1 MNKKQSALR
10 EIEKEAKKI
19 CDSPYS
25 LEQNEVLKSLEDR
38 AWELCRK
45 GDENG
50 QIKVFK
56 DFNNNEKGSL
66 LCLKYMREDYAKT
79 AGNAGQYYT
88 EDMELSEHDTI
99 PIGFHKSYD
108 TEKNYWIIQCLNY
121 ITIFP
126 HYCFSYRDLSHGKL
140 IQEQSDE
147 FPAIYRSSHCYNFGE
162 SSIFTI
168 WDDFML
174 FMGWPDMILKD
185 IQLLVQSAEKHSMI
199 WTGHD
204 MITDLFYLQRSI
216 DRTENENGY
225 YNHLNSI
232 RKAYLEIQ
240 EETNY
245 RSIVAATNNYITSI
259 YISQETNK
267 NIEKS
272 AKRLLVPLCQV
283 PFGLGGYSFTL
294 ENDFGYN
301 DKKAAKLKFMNKEHP
316 IFAIKPGIW
325 GHESG
330 VIYNSNNGIV
340 SGTRDSIIKFLSLLA
355 GHNLLIKSDLRYLDS
370 LE

>member
-10 EIEKEAKKI
+10 KIEKEANKI

-56 DFNNNEKGSL
+56 DFSNNEIDIL
-66 LCLKYMREDYAKT
+66 LRLKYMREDYAKT
-79 AGNAGQYYT
+79 AGNAGQYYIK
-88 EDMELSEHDTI
+88 DMEIFEHDTI
-99 PIGFHKSYD
+99 PIGFHKNYN
-108 TEKNYWIIQCLNY
+108 TIKNYWIIKYLNY
-121 ITIFP
+121 ITVFP

-140 IQEQSDE
+140 IREQTDE
-147 FPAIYRSSHCYNFGE
+147 FPAIYRSMQCYNFGE
-162 SSIFTI
+162 KSIFTI
-168 WDDFML
+168 WDNFML
-174 FMGWPDMILKD
+174 FIGWPDMILKD
-185 IQLLVQSAEKHSMI
+185 IHLLVQSAEKHSDL
-199 WTGHD
+199 WGGHD
-204 MITDLFYLQRSI
+204 MITDLCSLPQST
-216 DRTENENGY
+216 DKTENENDY
-225 YNHLNSI
+225 YNQLNSM

-240 EETNY
+240 WETDY
-245 RSIVAATNNYITSI
+245 RSILSATNDYITSI
-259 YISQETNK
+259 YISQETNN
-267 NIEKS
+267 NIDKS
-272 AKRLLVPLCQV
+272 AKGFLVPLCQV

-301 DKKAAKLKFMNKEHP
+301 DRKVAKLKFMNKEHP
-316 IFAIKPGIW
+316 IFAIKSAIW
-325 GHESG
+325 GHKTG
-330 VIYNSNNGIV
+330 VIYDTKKGIV

-355 GHNLLIKSDLRYLDS
+355 SRNLLIKSDLRYLDS

>member
-1 MNKKQSALR
+1 MDEILSQLGK
-10 EIEKEAKKI
+10 IEKRAKKI
-19 CDSPYS
+19 YSSSYS
-25 LEQNEVLKSLEDR
+25 LDRREVLIKLEKM
-38 AWELCRK
+38 AWKLWRK
-45 GDENG
+45 DERNI
-50 QIKVFK
+50 QTKKTK
-56 DFNNNEKGSL
+56 DIILSEIRILSRL
-66 LCLKYMREDYAKT
+66 EHMREDYIKT
-79 AGNAGQYYT
+79 AGTAGQYYT
-88 EDMELSEHDTI
+88 EDMEISEHDTI

-108 TEKNYWIIQCLNY
+108 TKRNYWIIKYLNY
-121 ITIFP
+121 ITVFP
-126 HYCFSYRDLSHGKL
+126 HYCFSYHDLSRGKL
-140 IQEQSDE
+140 IRKQSDQ
-147 FPAIYRSSHCYNFGE
+147 FPAIYRSLHCYNFGE

-185 IQLLVQSAEKHSMI
+185 IQLLVQSAEKRGMA
-199 WTGHD
+199 GHD
-204 MITDLFYLQRSI
+204 MITDLFYLQPGI
-216 DRTENENGY
+216 DKTENENGY
-225 YNHLNSI
+225 YNHLNSM

-240 EETNY
+240 EETDY
-245 RSIVAATNNYITSI
+245 RSIVAATNDYITSI

-267 NIEKS
+267 NIEKF
-272 AKRLLVPLCQV
+272 AKKILVPLCQV

-301 DKKAAKLKFMNKEHP
+301 DKEAAKLKFMNKEHP

-330 VIYNSNNGIV
+330 IIYDAKKGTV
-340 SGTRDSIIKFLSLLA
+340 SGTRDNIINFLSLLA

>member
-1 MNKKQSALR
+1 MDKILSQLGNIA
-10 EIEKEAKKI
+10 KEANKI
-19 CDSPYS
+19 SDSPYS

-50 QIKVFK
+50 QIKVSK
-56 DFNNNEKGSL
+56 DFSNNQIEIL
-66 LCLKYMREDYAKT
+66 LRLKYMREDYAKT

-88 EDMELSEHDTI
+88 EDMEISEHDTI
-99 PIGFHKSYD
+99 PIGFHKNYT
-108 TEKNYWIIQCLNY
+108 TERNYWIIKYLNY
-121 ITIFP
+121 ITVFP
-126 HYCFSYRDLSHGKL
+126 HYCFSYHDLSRGKL
-140 IQEQSDE
+140 IREQSDQ
-147 FPAIYRSSHCYNFGE
+147 FPAIYRSLQCYNFGE
-162 SSIFTI
+162 NSIFAI
-168 WDDFML
+168 WDNFMF

-185 IQLLVQSAEKHSMI
+185 IQLLVQSAEKHSDL
-199 WTGHD
+199 WGGHD
-204 MITDLFYLQRSI
+204 MITDLCSLPQNT
-216 DRTENENGY
+216 DKAENENDY
-225 YNHLNSI
+225 YNQLNSM

-240 EETNY
+240 WETDY
-245 RSIVAATNNYITSI
+245 RSIVAATNDYITSI

-272 AKRLLVPLCQV
+272 AKGLLVPLCQV

-294 ENDFGYN
+294 ENYFGYD
-301 DKKAAKLKFMNKEHP
+301 DKKVAKLKFMNKEHP

-330 VIYNSNNGIV
+330 VIYDAKKGTV

-355 GHNLLIKSDLRYLDS
+355 SRSLLIKSDLRYLDS
-370 LE
+370 LG